1 MNIDAR
7 SWRRLGAALILIAV
21 LAGAYLALSVSG
33 ALAYLREP
41 EALREMLLSLG
52 FWGPLSVVALMTLAI
67 VLSPLPSAPIALAAG
82 ALFGYTLGTLFR
94 AVHASATNA
103 ANGLPSVA

>member
-1 MNIDAR
+1 M
-7 SWRRLGAALILIAV
+7 

-41 EALREMLLSLG
+41 EALQEMLLSLG
-52 FWGPLSVVALMTLAI
+52 SWGPLSVVALMTVAI

-82 ALFGYTLGTLFR
+82 ALYGHTLGTR
-94 AVHASATNA
+94 MSWP
-103 ANGLPSVA
+103 GPSWAL